1 MAFSMAIGYLIFT
14 RLGHILAQWWESQ
27 VGSIPNWGI
36 CRLADQYY
44 QDHPKERNK
53 MAELRPLLYR
63 NEPIEKLL
71 EEAFDT
77 RKANYSTSFTL
88 NNYYSRYGDKYFS
101 EGQSD
106 PSKDQNKTPRLQ
118 Q

>member
-1 MAFSMAIGYLIFT
+1 
-14 RLGHILAQWWESQ
+14 
-27 VGSIPNWGI
+27 
-36 CRLADQYY
+36 
-44 QDHPKERNK
+44 